1 METIDN
7 ITEQKV
13 IQNSD
18 VLYRSDIKWV
28 DDVEPKP
35 INDFE
40 KEMLKD
46 SLSAEQLL
54 EKEKEEK
61 PIVLTTEEHRK
72 QHIMKV
78 KVISLDKMGKAPL
91 MNPSLFS
98 KKEKE
103 ELIKHMEETLQ
114 LTEDVITELFNEVC
128 LRRIFTDK
136 ADYSTFPV
144 YSKLA

>member
-1 METIDN
+1 MD
-7 ITEQKV
+7 TELTDHKV

-18 VLYRSDIKWV
+18 VLFRSDVKWV
-28 DDVEPKP
+28 DPIEPKP

-46 SLSAEQLL
+46 SYTAEQLL

-61 PIVLTTEEHRK
+61 PMVLTTEEHRK

-78 KVISLDKMGKAPL
+78 KVIALDRMGKPPL
-91 MNPSLFS
+91 MNPSLFE
-98 KKEKE
+98 KREKE

-128 LRRIFTDK
+128 LRRIFTSK

>member
-7 ITEQKV
+7 ITDQKV
-13 IQNSD
+13 VQNSD

-28 DDVEPKP
+28 EAVEPKP

-46 SLSAEQLL
+46 SYTAEQLL

-61 PIVLTTEEHRK
+61 PMVLTTEEYRK

-78 KVISLDKMGKAPL
+78 KVIALDRMGKPPL
-91 MNPSLFS
+91 MNPSLFN

-128 LRRIFTDK
+128 LRRIFTEK
-136 ADYSTFPV
+136 ADYSNFPV